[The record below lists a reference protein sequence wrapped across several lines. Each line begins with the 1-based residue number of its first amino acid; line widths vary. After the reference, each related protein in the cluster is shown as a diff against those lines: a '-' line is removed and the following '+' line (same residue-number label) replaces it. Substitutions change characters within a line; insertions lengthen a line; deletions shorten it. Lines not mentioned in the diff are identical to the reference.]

1 MLKSVGSDLEDP
13 TTRKMFGLIRR
24 FYAYLNSR
32 IRFKIILPFAFL
44 TIMVAITGIYLST
57 RLIAGSLEERFTRQL
72 VEAGSVAG
80 EELARRER
88 LHLQAFRAMAFT
100 EGIDEA
106 ILVGDQ
112 ERLRTL
118 LFPLV
123 ANYGVDRVDVIRH
136 DGLQLLEIHRP
147 PGADGVED
155 YVQSSGE
162 DPAAWP
168 VWPAVERVLSGV
180 VDARGDKYVALAA
193 IDGNQLLLTV
203 GPITQGSDVI
213 GAILVSSYT
222 NELLRSVAQA
232 TFADV
237 SLYDL
242 EGSLVDTTLPD
253 GETAANALAISPNE
267 TRALLSLEGV
277 HSPRRS
283 VSVRGREYDLL
294 FSILWARGEP
304 LGFYS
309 IALPTTFIVSYGTA
323 ARSQLALI
331 FAAALLLVFGIGYL
345 AANTITGR
353 LQHLMENAIA
363 VAEGDFSRRTH
374 ISAGDEI
381 GLLARSLD
389 HMTESL
395 SIYTN
400 ALQRRIEELTALYE
414 SSTAVTVDSGL
425 NLDHVLAA
433 TTLSVKEVMRGFN
446 QVIVHLL
453 DASSQELVFKVSAS
467 EEGYN
472 FPNLSFEEGK
482 LGLLLATA
490 RPQVMRVSDIEACS
504 LNGSLAES
512 GASEVLVAPLIAG
525 QETIGM
531 LTIIPDAES
540 RQAELFDE
548 DSERVLGTL
557 ANQAAVAIKNAQLF
571 EATQQA
577 YQELRQLDD
586 LKTQFINIAA
596 HELRTPLGAMMG
608 YASFVE
614 KRAPDKLR
622 GPMRFMVAS
631 TLRMR
636 TMVDAMLTIQGLD
649 AGTTFLRLASVD
661 VRSIIEKVSSDF
673 QPMAELEGHVIQVHL
688 PTELPAVQGDAEK
701 IGLILSNLVS
711 NAIKFTPEKGHID
724 ITATDGG
731 DVILVRVR
739 DNGVGIA
746 PEDHKRVFERFYQAR
761 AEHIAGHGGIGIGLT
776 IVKHLV
782 ELHGGQVW
790 VESEIGKG
798 SEFFFTLP
806 KMATIDLTGAPFSIS
821 NAQLRSEEEAPLG

>member
-1 MLKSVGSDLEDP
+1 ML
-13 TTRKMFGLIRR
+13 RLIRR
-24 FYAYLNSR
+24 FYTYLNSR
-32 IRFKIILPFAFL
+32 IQFKIILPFAFL

-80 EELARRER
+80 EELSQRER
-88 LHLQAFRAMAFT
+88 LHLQALRTMAFT

-106 ILVGDQ
+106 ILAGDQ
-112 ERLRTL
+112 ERLRKL

-123 ANYGVDRVDVIRH
+123 ANYSVDRVDVIRH
-136 DGLQLLEIHRP
+136 DGLQLLQIHRP
-147 PGADGVED
+147 PGTTGVED
-155 YVQSSGE
+155 YIESSGQ
-162 DPAAWP
+162 DPREWP
-168 VWPAVERVLSGV
+168 VWPVVEKVLSGV
-180 VDARGDKYVALAA
+180 ADSQGDKYVALAT
-193 IDGNQLLLTV
+193 IDGNELILTV
-203 GPITQGSDVI
+203 GPVTQNGDVI

-222 NELLRSVAQA
+222 RDLLRSVAQA
-232 TFADV
+232 TFADI

-242 EGSLVDTTLPD
+242 EGTLLDTTLPD
-253 GETAANALAISPNE
+253 GDAASDALAISPNE
-267 TRALLSLEGV
+267 TRALLSLEGAR
-277 HSPRRS
+277 SPRRS

-294 FSILWARGEP
+294 FSIFWARGEP

-309 IALPTTFIVSYGTA
+309 VALPTTFIVSYGTA
-323 ARSQLALI
+323 ARGQLALI
-331 FAAALLLVFGIGYL
+331 FAAALFLVIGIGYL
-345 AANTITGR
+345 AASTITGR
-353 LQHLMENAIA
+353 VQHLMENAMA

-374 ISAGDEI
+374 ISADDEI

-395 SIYTN
+395 ATYTS

-425 NLDHVLAA
+425 NLDSVLAA
-433 TTLSVKEVMRGFN
+433 TTLSVKEVMHGAS

-453 DASSQELVFKVSAS
+453 DASDRALLFKVSS
-467 EEGYN
+467 SGEGCA
-472 FPNLSFEEGK
+472 FPDLSFAESR
-482 LGLLLATA
+482 LRPLLATA
-490 RPQVMRVSDIEACS
+490 RPQVMHISDLEACS
-504 LNGSLAES
+504 LNVSFAES
-512 GASEVLVAPLIAG
+512 SGGDSDVLIAPLIAG

-531 LTIIPDAES
+531 LTVIPDPAS

-571 EATQQA
+571 EATQRA
-577 YQELRQLDD
+577 YEELRQLDD

-614 KRAPDKLR
+614 KRAPDRLR

-636 TMVDAMLTIQGLD
+636 TMVDAMLTIQRLD
-649 AGTTFLRLASVD
+649 AGTAFLRVSSID
-661 VRSIIEKVSSDF
+661 VRNIIEKVSNDF
-673 QPMAELEGHVIQVHL
+673 QPMAELEGHVIHVDL

-701 IGLILSNLVS
+701 IGLILSNLLS
-711 NAIKFTPEKGHID
+711 NAIKFTPEKGRIE

-731 DVILVRVR
+731 DMVLVRVR

-746 PEDHKRVFERFYQAR
+746 PEDHERIFERFYQAR

-790 VESEIGKG
+790 VESEVGKG

-806 KMATIDLTGAPFSIS
+806 KAATLDLVDAPLSASDARIR
-821 NAQLRSEEEAPLG
+821 NEEEISLATTQSL